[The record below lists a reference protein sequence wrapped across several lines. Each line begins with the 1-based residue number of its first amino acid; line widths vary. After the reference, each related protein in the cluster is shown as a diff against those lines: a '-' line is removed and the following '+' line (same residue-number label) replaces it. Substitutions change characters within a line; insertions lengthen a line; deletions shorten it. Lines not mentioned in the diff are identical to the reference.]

1 MFFVSLVRPII
12 KKGFSVFF
20 LPDIP
25 PKKPPL
31 FCARGGVRAC
41 MVLTKRD
48 HPHPTSK
55 KPPQEGVFP
64 IWARGGGPPGG
75 APPCARDHPKG
86 RDRVQRPHI
95 GLWTGRGAAGPP
107 SVPPGGPGSPAG
119 SPGQAARGRGV
130 PVAQAQVP
138 PAKKPRRTQKKR
150 SGGVSGTPPQK
161 RGGPDPPFLDP
172 PKRGSK
178 NGVRKRSRDPIWNTQ
193 ILDPKKGS

>member
-95 GLWTGRGAAGPP
+95 GLLDGSGGGRPPLRPPGRPGEPSGLAGPSRP
-107 SVPPGGPGSPAG
+107 GPGGTCGPG
-119 SPGQAARGRGV
+119 PGTPRKKT
-130 PVAQAQVP
+130 P
-138 PAKKPRRTQKKR
+138 PDAKKALRRGFRDTPPKKGG
-150 SGGVSGTPPQK
+150 SGPPLFGPPQK
-161 RGGPDPPFLDP
+161 GVQKWGPEEVPGPDLEHSNFRP
-172 PKRGSK
+172 
-178 NGVRKRSRDPIWNTQ
+178 
-193 ILDPKKGS
+193 